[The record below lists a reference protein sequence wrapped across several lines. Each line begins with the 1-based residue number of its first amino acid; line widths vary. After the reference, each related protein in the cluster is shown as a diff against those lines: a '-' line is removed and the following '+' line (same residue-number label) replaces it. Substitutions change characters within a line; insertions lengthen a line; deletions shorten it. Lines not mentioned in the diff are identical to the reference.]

1 CFLFQIYAILTSMKQ
16 DEIEK
21 WGFRLEDKLGE
32 TQFTEVYRAVQL
44 SLNRPVQVQIL
55 KADLA
60 SDASVV
66 RYFLGIARLL
76 ARVKNPYVI
85 SIFDIISDTSRPC
98 VIMESLDGMTAREY
112 IRQNGLFTR
121 KDGLRIAVS
130 IANGIAQLWDT
141 LHLVIGTISLDSIC
155 IAASGDCKITE
166 LFQFEQADKDDG
178 LATYTDMRKFGS
190 LVEQLLSD
198 ETAPL
203 PDDIRQIVNRLC
215 SVDPAACF
223 TSWQEVQQTLRQLSV
238 SNPEPTGPVSKIRLH
253 RKEAVVPEAKE
264 FQDKSLISENNQQ
277 IHRENLRT
285 QLYLWAALCVWF
297 ALLFWLRA
305 FHSTKQVRSMATS
318 LTANVR
324 DTFGI
329 AISSPDEGT
338 STVAKPQSS
347 DDTDD
352 THLEDETKESVSA
365 AQVSTSADADP
376 SATEKTQGGTGIPT
390 SVQQAWAKALRT
402 NGIAGLK
409 KAISETSEDFSEK
422 ATLAAFMASL
432 PDWQTLVQEGLE
444 SKIGKQLVIPFKGQ
458 KHEVTLRTVSHE
470 KIHFEYNGRGS
481 EIPLSQFAPDLLLSW
496 MKRPSNAKEA
506 LVWCSLLIRSDRADE
521 VPTLAAKCPLLQSV
535 ILAACEE

>member
-1 CFLFQIYAILTSMKQ
+1 MTQ

-21 WGFRLEDKLGE
+21 WGFRLEYKLGE
-32 TQFTEVYRAVQL
+32 TPFTEVYRAVQL
-44 SLNRPVQVQIL
+44 SLNRPVQMQIL

-66 RYFLGIARLL
+66 QYFLGIARLL

-112 IRQNGLFTR
+112 IRQNGLFAR
-121 KDGLRIAVS
+121 KDGLRTAAL

-155 IAASGDCKITE
+155 ITASGDCKITE
-166 LFQFEQADKDDG
+166 LFQSEQADKGDG
-178 LATYTDMRKFGS
+178 LATYADMRKFGS

-198 ETAPL
+198 ETNPL
-203 PDDIRQIVNRLC
+203 PDDVRQVVNRLC
-215 SVDPAACF
+215 TVDPDACF
-223 TSWQEVQQTLRQLSV
+223 TSWTEVQQTLRQLSA
-238 SNPEPTGPVSKIRLH
+238 SSPEPSGPVSKIRLH

-297 ALLFWLRA
+297 AILFWLRA
-305 FHSTKQVRSMATS
+305 FHSTKQVRSMATT

-329 AISSPDEGT
+329 ATSSPDEGT

-347 DDTDD
+347 EDTDG
-352 THLEDETKESVSA
+352 TSLEYETKESASA
-365 AQVSTSADADP
+365 AQVPTSSDAVP
-376 SATEKTQGGTGIPT
+376 SANEEPQGGTGIPA

-402 NGIAGLK
+402 NGVAGLK

-422 ATLAAFMASL
+422 APLAAFMASL
-432 PDWQTLVQEGLE
+432 PDWQTLVLEGLE

-458 KHEVTLRTVSHE
+458 KHEVTLRAVTHE

-481 EIPLSQFAPDLLLSW
+481 EMPLSQFSPDLLLSW
-496 MKRPSNAKEA
+496 MKRPGNAKEA

-535 ILAACEE
+535 ILTASEE